1 MKNSNI
7 KISQM
12 FRIDYFPMGNVFF
25 SSDYNLGKI
34 ITNLLI
40 SDLKE
45 IKFCMNDIKK
55 ADKPITKEKIKDL
68 MSLLPYLN

>member
-7 KISQM
+7 KIFQM

-55 ADKPITKEKIKDL
+55 ADKPVTKEKIKDL

>member
-1 MKNSNI
+1 
-7 KISQM
+7 M

>member
-7 KISQM
+7 KIFQM